1 MLRLPGTMKMEV
13 SKVLC
18 LRRKMQF
25 IFGQR
30 RQSIA
35 SATEN
40 DLQHVCRYVRMSRRA
55 TLACKTTL
63 QPAVIPKE
71 TTRDMLEL
79 QNALSARHPQL
90 FTLRSF
96 KMDIFREVFSW
107 TSKFAT
113 SQNATTEPRCHHYHG
128 YVYNYHYHHYHH
140 HDDDDYY
147 YYYHHDYDDDYYYDY
162 YCCCCYYYYYYHHH
176 HQYYLHC
183 YTYYAKLHYII
194 KLHLPTLHCTT
205 LRTFFT
211 STTKTTFYI
220 TLQLQLHYT
229 TTTTTTALHHSTSSS
244 CGWGDYCN
252 HCIHSKK
259 HNSNYLSVHPWI
271 RSAIRDSPQATA
283 PIGSYFW
290 NFCPLLA
297 RYHWEFIWKY

>member
-1 MLRLPGTMKMEV
+1 
-13 SKVLC
+13 
-18 LRRKMQF
+18 
-25 IFGQR
+25 
-30 RQSIA
+30 
-35 SATEN
+35 
-40 DLQHVCRYVRMSRRA
+40 
-55 TLACKTTL
+55 
-63 QPAVIPKE
+63 
-71 TTRDMLEL
+71 MLEL

-140 HDDDDYY
+140 HDDDYY
-147 YYYHHDYDDDYYYDY
+147 YYYHHDNGDDDDYYYDYYDYYDYY
-162 YCCCCYYYYYYHHH
+162 YCCCCYYYYHHHH

-229 TTTTTTALHHSTSSS
+229 TTTTTTAPHHSTSSS